1 MPYSPF
7 NPFYLFDSYFLLLIA
22 LCSSRKVSHR
32 LHQASFGKQGAYD
45 HGKNLPALKL
55 RRHAGLEA

>member
-7 NPFYLFDSYFLLLIA
+7 NAFYLFNSYFLLLIA

-32 LHQASFGKQGAYD
+32 PRRASFGKHGASD
-45 HGKNLPALKL
+45 HGKNLPAFLL
-55 RRHAGLEA
+55 S